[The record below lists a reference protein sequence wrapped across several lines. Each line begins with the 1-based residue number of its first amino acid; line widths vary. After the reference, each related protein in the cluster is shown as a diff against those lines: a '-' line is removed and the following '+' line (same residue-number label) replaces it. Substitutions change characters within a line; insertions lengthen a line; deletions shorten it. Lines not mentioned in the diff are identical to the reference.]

1 MNNDE
6 MSTTGNRKVS
16 WNSGLQILV
25 IFLEKRNETPS
36 NQRLLVDLEDFSF
49 RRTPVRLKD
58 T

>member
-1 MNNDE
+1 MTNDR
-6 MSTTGNRKVS
+6 MSTNRYGKGS

-36 NQRLLVDLEDFSF
+36 NQRLLVGLEGFSF